1 VVIIL
6 LSYYTG
12 WPVGMASGLEK
23 PALINDLAKPGV
35 NLEKKASYTKSGGS
49 SSSSFVMNKQQ
60 PCLMYCDHFTLRRVR
75 H

>member
-1 VVIIL
+1 MVIIL
-6 LSYYTG
+6 LNYYTVG

-49 SSSSFVMNKQQ
+49 SSFVMNKQQ
-60 PCLMYCDHFTLRRVR
+60 PCLMYCDHFTLRLVC